1 MESLYKVT
9 WRHDDNICTSYTVA
23 KSKQSARKEYA
34 QLGEILSI
42 ADISTEH
49 YVYQSSIIQALQDD
63 GYSKLEIYYINE
75 VLRRHCNS
83 YISTLPLD
91 QGGDN

>member
-42 ADISTEH
+42 TNISTKH
-49 YVYQSSIIQALQDD
+49 YVRQSSITQALQDV
-63 GYSKLEIYYINE
+63 GYSKLKIYYINE